1 MSAATSAKGGSRAL
15 VWLGQ
20 AVTRADDAA
29 LGRVVAL
36 LDGLKDRGEADA
48 LLARARRRLQ
58 ALRPPRPLAFTRLLF
73 VPLDGVIV
81 PASKW
86 RRGEGQLPRTAL
98 PVLAAAVHTGLGA
111 EGDAIAAACQGRM
124 AADAD
129 AVERVGRRLWPA
141 AARVLP
147 TAPPPEWEAAGLLP
161 ADYPEIAALCRP
173 LWAAGSA
180 LQAALAAAP
189 EAPRERLSAAL
200 HGLAEAGP
208 VPFAAGLATL
218 MDSTPL
224 PGQVA
229 QLAAGIDPKLR
240 SIAVR
245 QAEAA
250 LDRKGPEF
258 DLLEPPA
265 AAGAA
270 LGLAIRFDD
279 LEGCGLLDLAARRRL
294 HALRRDAEEACRDS
308 FLSGVE
314 RQVLAPLAAL
324 IEAPEVADESVAAI
338 EAEARALAR
347 LECAGRRLG
356 DGGGGSAY
364 DRARRAIAEALR
376 LLAGRALSPAGL
388 RPMDLV
394 RVAEILCGT
403 EEAAAL
409 LARNSA
415 ARVAIVGEPQPVSS
429 AGTPAGS
436 ALPAR

>member
-1 MSAATSAKGGSRAL
+1 MTAGGRRAL

-36 LDGLKDRGEADA
+36 LDGLKDRGEADE
-48 LLARARRRLQ
+48 LLARARHRLH

-81 PASKW
+81 PAAKW
-86 RRGEGQLPRTAL
+86 RRGEGQLPRSAL
-98 PVLAAAVHTGLGA
+98 PVLADAVHAALGA

-124 AADAD
+124 MADAD

-147 TAPPPEWEAAGLLP
+147 ATPPPEWEAAGLLA

-173 LWAAGSA
+173 LWAAGPA
-180 LQAALAAAP
+180 LQAALVATAAT
-189 EAPRERLSAAL
+189 EVPRQLVSAAL
-200 HGLAEAGP
+200 HALAEAGP

-218 MDSTPL
+218 MESTPL

-229 QLAAGIDPKLR
+229 QVAAGIDPKLR

-258 DLLEPPA
+258 DLLEPAA

-270 LGLAIRFDD
+270 LALAIRFDD
-279 LEGCGLLDLAARRRL
+279 LEGCGLLDIAARRRL
-294 HALRRDAEEACRDS
+294 HALRRGAEEACRDS
-308 FLSGVE
+308 FLASVE
-314 RQVLAPLAAL
+314 RRVLAPLAAL
-324 IEAPEVADESVAAI
+324 IEAPEVADEMVAAI

-356 DGGGGSAY
+356 GGGGGSAY

-388 RPMDLV
+388 RPLDLA
-394 RVAEILCGT
+394 RVAEMLSGT

-409 LARNSA
+409 LARYGANA
-415 ARVAIVGEPQPVSS
+415 AGDAQPVSS

>member
-1 MSAATSAKGGSRAL
+1 MSAGGRRAL

-36 LDGLKDRGEADA
+36 LDGLKDRGEADE
-48 LLARARRRLQ
+48 LLARARHRLH

-86 RRGEGQLPRTAL
+86 RRGEGHLPRSAL
-98 PVLAAAVHTGLGA
+98 PALADAVHRALGA
-111 EGDAIAAACQGRM
+111 EGEAIAAACQGRIM
-124 AADAD
+124 ADAD

-147 TAPPPEWEAAGLLP
+147 ASAPPEWEAAGLVA
-161 ADYPEIAALCRP
+161 ADYAEIAALCRP
-173 LWAAGSA
+173 LWAAGPA
-180 LQAALAAAP
+180 LQAALAATGEA
-189 EAPRERLSAAL
+189 APRERISAAL
-200 HGLAEAGP
+200 HALAEAGP
-208 VPFAAGLATL
+208 GPFAAGLATL
-218 MDSTPL
+218 MESTPL

-229 QLAAGIDPKLR
+229 QLAAGIDPRFR

-265 AAGAA
+265 AGAA
-270 LGLAIRFDD
+270 ALALAIRYDD
-279 LEGCGLLDLAARRRL
+279 LEASGLLDLAARRRL
-294 HALRRDAEEACRDS
+294 HALRRGAEEACRDG
-308 FLSGVE
+308 FLASVE
-314 RQVLAPLAAL
+314 RHVLAPLAAL
-324 IEAPEVADESVAAI
+324 VEAPEVADETVAAI

-356 DGGGGSAY
+356 EGSGGGAY

-388 RPMDLV
+388 RPMDLA
-394 RVAEILCGT
+394 RIAEILCGT

-409 LARNSA
+409 LAWCGRA
-415 ARVAIVGEPQPVSS
+415 AAIATDAQPVST